1 MGPRRRDRVWR
12 LSPLWVARVN
22 RLVRPSRVFQVER
35 EFERLD
41 RRLESIGRAVLAAQ
55 RELELWRDELEAAGM
70 MVAELEAIACS
81 REDVDES
88 AGLAEELEP
97 GRTEAE
103 YRRDLLAERSPE
115 PPDERA
121 EPWAREGDVEG
132 GAGRWL

>member
-1 MGPRRRDRVWR
+1 
-12 LSPLWVARVN
+12 
-22 RLVRPSRVFQVER
+22 
-35 EFERLD
+35 
-41 RRLESIGRAVLAAQ
+41 
-55 RELELWRDELEAAGM
+55 M

-115 PPDERA
+115 PPTRGRA
-121 EPWAREGDVEG
+121 RAREGDVEG
-132 GAGRWL
+132 GAGRWLEAKVDRVA